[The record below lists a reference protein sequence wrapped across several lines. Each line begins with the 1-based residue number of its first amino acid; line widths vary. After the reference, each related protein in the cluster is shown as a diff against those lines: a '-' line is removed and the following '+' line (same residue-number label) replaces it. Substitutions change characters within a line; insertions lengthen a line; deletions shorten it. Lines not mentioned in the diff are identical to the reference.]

1 MRRHAAVLLLVACGR
16 DHARDR
22 APASDAPM
30 LAARQVV
37 AAQLR
42 QLFDAGRGFYADDPD
57 GGGYPTRA
65 SWVMAAPDLRP
76 FATAAAVDLPA
87 ATPRLARCR
96 DATVVALAA
105 FRKLAGPFLG
115 EGSMAGRGLSPDQ
128 QHAEVTR
135 QVAETVGAYCLWR
148 AATRICR
155 AEATASGAAVP
166 DAFEP
171 RFLSCTDAPAP
182 P

>member
-1 MRRHAAVLLLVACGR
+1 
-16 DHARDR
+16 
-22 APASDAPM
+22 M

-37 AAQLR
+37 AARLL
-42 QLFDAGRGFYADDPD
+42 QLFDAGRGFYADDPES
-57 GGGYPTRA
+57 GGYPTRA
-65 SWVMAAPDLRP
+65 AWVMGAPDIGP
-76 FATAAAVDLPA
+76 FSAAATIDLPA
-87 ATPRLARCR
+87 ATPRLAHCR
-96 DATVVALAA
+96 EATVVALAA
-105 FRKLAGPFLG
+105 FRKLAGPYLG

-148 AATRICR
+148 DATRSCR
-155 AEATASGAAVP
+155 ADATASGAAVP

-171 RFLSCTDAPAP
+171 RFLACSDAPTP